1 MKNTWSERLNVTK
14 TPNQNLA
21 FRCANPN
28 RETQNMKKK
37 NKSTYLPPKVTTPK
51 YYLKWRWSALNP
63 RENSKEY
70 IWEWPMKLKMT
81 YINTW
86 MNSKRKQIKRL
97 KLKAQSWLRGLCL
110 LLAGDFTKHG
120 SPEGAPL
127 HGGSSILWVPQ
138 SSQETD
144 LEMGF
149 MVCDWSWC
157 SLCLCSLSQLK
168 LQKSAPNMV
177 KQRSCL
183 SPVLTIWQVITVGPR
198 SASTQQRG

>member
-51 YYLKWRWSALNP
+51 YYLKWRWSAFSP

-81 YINTW
+81 CVITW

-97 KLKAQSWLRGLCL
+97 NLKAQSWLRSPCL
-110 LLAGDFTKHG
+110 LLTGVLVILLSMVA
-120 SPEGAPL
+120 APYCECL
-127 HGGSSILWVPQ
+127 RVPRRKTWTCGFWCV
-138 SSQETD
+138 TD
-144 LEMGF
+144 YDTLC
-149 MVCDWSWC
+149 VHVSCHNC
-157 SLCLCSLSQLK
+157 SCSGQH
-168 LQKSAPNMV
+168 Q
-177 KQRSCL
+177 
-183 SPVLTIWQVITVGPR
+183 T
-198 SASTQQRG
+198 